1 VVPTQLLLPLLHA
14 DGKLLHTYILVNERM
29 YVCVRVCKLVFLDE
43 NSGMRGEFAFW
54 HVLVATTV
62 ARDWGGGEG
71 DQRDGCL
78 DVNPGKR
85 ETGTTYLARSR

>member
-1 VVPTQLLLPLLHA
+1 MVPTQLLLPLLHA

-29 YVCVRVCKLVFLDE
+29 YVCMRVCKLVFLDE

-62 ARDWGGGEG
+62 ARDGRGS
-71 DQRDGCL
+71 QRDGCL
-78 DVNPGKR
+78 DVNPRKR